1 MMSQHDG
8 QRTVC
13 GFWAS
18 PFMAFVAQVLIEAEL
33 DFQYLRVSP
42 FAGEVQSDA
51 HRARNPLAKIPTL
64 IEPDGAMISESQ
76 AICRYLARSYPSAQ
90 DIYPCDD
97 IRLCAQIDAL
107 NDFFTFTVAG
117 PFFNWLVIGGY
128 FPNAF
133 KLKCEVESEIFSKLS
148 MVRVKDGLQR
158 IMGGAELSPY
168 LLGSKPYMPDFQLY
182 QLLEAGKVFG
192 TMLNMPALDL
202 TAGNKQLTG
211 FCETMALRKSS
222 QSITQHQNEELPR
235 TRTELFEVFPQIR
248 APQIRAGLGPLLGH
262 EV

>member
-1 MMSQHDG
+1 MSQFDG
-8 QRTVC
+8 QRTLC

-33 DFQYLRVSP
+33 DFEYLRVSA
-42 FAGEVQSDA
+42 FAGEVHSDE

-64 IEPDGAMISESQ
+64 IEPDGTMISESQ
-76 AICRYLARSYPSAQ
+76 AICRYLARSYASAR
-90 DIYPCDD
+90 DIYPHHDVK
-97 IRLCAQIDAL
+97 LCAQIDAL

-117 PFFNWLVIGGY
+117 PFFNWLVVGGY

-148 MVRVKDGLQR
+148 MIRVKDGMQR
-158 IMGGAELSPY
+158 IMGGAKLSPY

-182 QLLEAGKVFG
+182 QLLKAAKVFG
-192 TMLNMPALDL
+192 AMLNMPALDL
-202 TAGNKQLTG
+202 AAGNKRVTG
-211 FCETMALRKSS
+211 FCETMAQRQSS
-222 QSITQHQNEELPR
+222 QSITQQQNEELPR
-235 TRTELFEVFPQIR
+235 TQKELFDVFPQIR
-248 APQIRAGLGPLLGH
+248 APQIRAVLSPLLGH